1 LTNLIDVAFINDSVK
16 KSELGFDPNTPP
28 VSPPTSQ
35 PDSAPAMAKTSA
47 DIKGPKSSPAGTLS
61 RSGASAL
68 KTMLEVSEGSSSG
81 SPGMGASNSGQS
93 L

>member
-1 LTNLIDVAFINDSVK
+1 LTNLIDVAFINESIK

-47 DIKGPKSSPAGTLS
+47 DIKGPKSSLAGTL
-61 RSGASAL
+61 SGASAL
-68 KTMLEVSEGSSSG
+68 KTMLEVIEGSSSR
-81 SPGMGASNSGQS
+81 SPGMASNLGQS